1 MKNFALK
8 SLTKTLIWIG
18 IPSAIFTIIYFKW
31 VGNDLV
37 DYSHMLTA
45 LVAIISLFLFSKSIL
60 IKKQQY
66 TVNFISQ
73 VYQDEMARVFSKLRT
88 AFADEKFDLSQAE
101 IKNFLGYLEEKDLE
115 ASVTK
120 MLNFLEAFSLFVNQ
134 GLIEENLSKK
144 LMRGVVIKNYQ
155 KLKFYINYEQQKN
168 GPSVYC
174 EYVKLSKKWLKLE
187 EK

>member
-1 MKNFALK
+1 M
-8 SLTKTLIWIG
+8 
-18 IPSAIFTIIYFKW
+18 
-31 VGNDLV
+31 V

-73 VYQDEMARVFSKLRT
+73 VYKDEMARVFSKLRT
-88 AFADEKFDLSQAE
+88 AFAYEKFDLSQAE
-101 IKNFLGYLEEKDLE
+101 IKNFLDYLEEKDLE

-120 MLNFLEAFSLFVNQ
+120 MLNFLKAFSLFVNQ

-144 LMRGVVIKNYQ
+144 LMRGVIIKNYQ
-155 KLKFYINYEQQKN
+155 KLKFYIDYEQQKN

-174 EYVKLSKKWLKLE
+174 EYVKLSEKWVKLE
-187 EK
+187 GNKYLTYIKLSLR

>member
-1 MKNFALK
+1 
-8 SLTKTLIWIG
+8 
-18 IPSAIFTIIYFKW
+18 
-31 VGNDLV
+31 
-37 DYSHMLTA
+37 
-45 LVAIISLFLFSKSIL
+45 
-60 IKKQQY
+60 
-66 TVNFISQ
+66 
-73 VYQDEMARVFSKLRT
+73 MARVFSKLRT

-155 KLKFYINYEQQKN
+155 KLKFYIDYEQQKN

-174 EYVKLSKKWLKLE
+174 GHVKLSKKWVKLE
-187 EK
+187 EN

>member
-1 MKNFALK
+1 M
-8 SLTKTLIWIG
+8 
-18 IPSAIFTIIYFKW
+18 
-31 VGNDLV
+31 V

-45 LVAIISLFLFSKSIL
+45 LVAIISLFFSKSIL

-73 VYQDEMARVFSKLRT
+73 VYKDEMARVFSKLRT

-101 IKNFLGYLEEKDLE
+101 IKNFLGYLEEKDFE

-155 KLKFYINYEQQKN
+155 KLKFYIDYEQQKN

-174 EYVKLSKKWLKLE
+174 EYVKLSKKWNE
-187 EK
+187 NEKKI